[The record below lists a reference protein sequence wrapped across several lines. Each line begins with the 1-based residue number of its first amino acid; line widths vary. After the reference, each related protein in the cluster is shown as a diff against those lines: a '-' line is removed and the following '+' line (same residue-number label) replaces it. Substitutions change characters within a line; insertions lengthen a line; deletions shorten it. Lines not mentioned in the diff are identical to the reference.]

1 MICPKCGSSNVNVQ
15 SVETG
20 SVGMSKTTIVK
31 KRKGLLY
38 WLLVSWWIWIFKLLV
53 FPFKL
58 LFGSKK
64 KIGTATTISGTKN
77 VLSTRA
83 VCQSCGY
90 SWKP

>member
-1 MICPKCGSSNVNVQ
+1 MVCPKCGSENVNVQ

-20 SVGMSKTTIVK
+20 SVGMSQTNIYK
-31 KRKGLLY
+31 KHHGLLY
-38 WLLVSWWIWIFKLLV
+38 WLFIGWWIWIFKLLV
-53 FPFKL
+53 LPFKI

-64 KIGTATTISGTKN
+64 KIGSATTISGTKN

-90 SWKP
+90 QWKP